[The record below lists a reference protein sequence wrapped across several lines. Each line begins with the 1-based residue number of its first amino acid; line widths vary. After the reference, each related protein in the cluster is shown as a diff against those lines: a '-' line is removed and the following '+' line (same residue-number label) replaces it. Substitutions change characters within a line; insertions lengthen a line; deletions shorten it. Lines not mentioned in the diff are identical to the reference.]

1 MKNIFK
7 HLSRLTPHLISL
19 LMIIAASMGMYDG
32 TFSLFE
38 FWVLLGLSQVIT
50 SVASINTR
58 NETLYEIMEEV
69 EEENQQLNS

>member
-1 MKNIFK
+1 MKNFFK

-19 LMIIAASMGMYDG
+19 LMLLACTLGLYDG

-50 SVASINTR
+50 TVASINIR
-58 NETLYEIMEEV
+58 QDMLVEAMEEEV
-69 EEENQQLNS
+69 EEDQQLNS